1 MKTMVNIFCLWL
13 LMSAS
18 VAWAQSKDKFDA
30 TSVKL
35 VQMENGITNILGRII
50 KLENQIG
57 KTEEVEGL
65 RAELLEL
72 KNKISVIQADIDDA
86 VIESSARLDDFSSQ
100 LIELSNT
107 QADLKLKI
115 PDFAYRLTDL
125 EETLGPIAD
134 AGRVV
139 TEDTSTSAKIFK
151 ITSLGPFLD
160 ELPIS
165 RDCQEVG
172 GILSRY
178 SDRSYNTV
186 FVKSQTGSVEL
197 CTYELGRWQ
206 VLDGDEFSPGHVV
219 KAE

>member
-72 KNKISVIQADIDDA
+72 KNKISVMQADIDDA

-100 LIELSNT
+100 LLELSDS
-107 QADLKLKI
+107 QADLKVKI
-115 PDFAYRLTDL
+115 PDLEYRLTDL

-151 ITSLGPFLD
+151 ITKPRT
-160 ELPIS
+160 IS
-165 RDCQEVG
+165 
-172 GILSRY
+172 
-178 SDRSYNTV
+178 
-186 FVKSQTGSVEL
+186 
-197 CTYELGRWQ
+197 
-206 VLDGDEFSPGHVV
+206 
-219 KAE
+219 